1 MLKNKISLLLLFVIL
16 TSYCYSKSNECK
28 NGANDTVYNDLTKFL
43 VKVGQLN
50 EKMENTGKK
59 YIELFEILS
68 KNNTINFAN
77 IPFGIF
83 KFSSNTCEDC
93 GYYVLIK
100 HYDKYTI
107 IYQSNLYLIIQL
119 LLQIKKADKDLIS
132 CELFESYINSL
143 LDIDQGINS
152 GRVDLIQK
160 IGILEYQFD

>member
-1 MLKNKISLLLLFVIL
+1 MLKIKLALLLISVIS
-16 TSYCYSKSNECK
+16 TSYCYSKSNECE

-59 YIELFEILS
+59 YIELFEILT
-68 KNNTINFAN
+68 KNDTINFAN
-77 IPFGIF
+77 IPFGVF

-100 HYDKYTI
+100 HYDKLTVV
-107 IYQSNLYLIIQL
+107 YQSNLYLIIQIL
-119 LLQIKKADKDLIS
+119 FQIKKKDENLIS

-143 LDIDQGINS
+143 LDIEQGINS
-152 GRVDLIQK
+152 GKIDLIEK
-160 IGILEYQFD
+160 IGILEYQFN